1 MELPVLKDKAAPLL
15 WDLMRLFHQTET
27 RWTEHVAEA
36 TMLHLDDP
44 RWDALLSLHDGVPGA
59 YAGVLAAGRGPK
71 CPDPSSR
78 NLRQVAVE
86 ACHVER
92 AA

>member
-36 TMLHLDDP
+36 TMLYRKL
-44 RWDALLSLHDGVPGA
+44 GFGA
-59 YAGVLAAGRGPK
+59 IGQITSYFAPATR
-71 CPDPSSR
+71 R
-78 NLRQVAVE
+78 
-86 ACHVER
+86 
-92 AA
+92 